1 MTRQRRKKGTGRV
14 YEYPKKSGIWWAQ
27 LPERDTRPG
36 PKWRVKDKAT
46 GETELAAKLQ
56 ELQQGVRVYDRA
68 DTVGDW
74 MTYWN
79 DVIVASDDKPTTWQ
93 SYKQVIRLYI
103 LTQPIS
109 KIRLAD
115 LDIPDL
121 RQWVAGLT
129 RIKSERT
136 GKRLSPRTIRNVYAR
151 LRTALMVAFEDKRI
165 SWLPPKTIKLPPID
179 DVERRALTVA
189 ECNALLDIL
198 AGHRLFM
205 LYKIEFATGMR
216 EAEIIGLQWEMI
228 DWQRGEIR
236 LSSHLKWLYEDKRW
250 ERLSLKNRKKRVIP
264 LDAELL
270 EELRAYQVQQ
280 GEERK
285 RLGAEWKDHDLV
297 FPSAVGTPLNP
308 RNLLRHLE
316 QTATKAKL
324 GKVTFHELR
333 HTAGSLMLQNGK
345 TMTTVSKILGH
356 SSVGVTDKI
365 YAHSYEEDKREA
377 VASVTRRLRP
387 ATKEAQNGS
396 EN

>member
-1 MTRQRRKKGTGRV
+1 MARQRRQKGTGRV

-27 LPERDTRPG
+27 LPERDTRAG

-46 GETELAAKLQ
+46 GEKELTAKLR
-56 ELQQGVRVYDRA
+56 EMEQGVRVYDRT
-68 DTVGDW
+68 DTLGDW

-79 DVIVASDDKPTTWQ
+79 DVLVASGDKPTTHE
-93 SYKQVIRLYI
+93 SYDQVIRLYI
-103 LTQPIS
+103 LSQPIS
-109 KIRLAD
+109 KVRLAD

-136 GKRLSPRTIRNVYAR
+136 KKRLSPRTIRNAYAR

-165 SWLPPKTIKLPPID
+165 SWLPPKTLKLPPVD
-179 DVERRALTVA
+179 DIERRALTIA
-189 ECNALLDIL
+189 ECNALLEAL
-198 AGHRLFM
+198 AAHRLFM
-205 LYKIEFATGMR
+205 LYKLEIATGMR

-228 DWQRGEIR
+228 DWQRGEIH
-236 LSSHLKWLYEDKRW
+236 LTSQLKWLRADKRW
-250 ERLSLKNRKKRVIP
+250 ERLSLKNRKKRVLP
-264 LDAELL
+264 LDIELL
-270 EELRAYQVQQ
+270 EELQAHQMKLA
-280 GEERK
+280 EERK
-285 RLGAEWKDHDLV
+285 ERGEKWQEHDLV
-297 FPSAVGTPLNP
+297 FPSEAGTPLNA

-316 QTATKAKL
+316 TTATKAKL

-356 SSVGVTDKI
+356 SSVGVTEKI
-365 YAHSYEEDKREA
+365 YAHSYEDDKREA

-387 ATKEAQNGS
+387 ATKEAKDASKN
-396 EN
+396 